1 MTPKDRTR
9 DVVQGTLDMLVLKAL
24 SLTPM
29 HGWGITNR
37 INQIT
42 KGVLTV
48 NPGSLYP
55 ALERLQDRG
64 WITAAWETTE
74 SGRNAKFYK
83 LTAAGRRRLGM
94 ETESW
99 RRMAAAIEAV
109 LRTTGSDEPRPPDP
123 TPNAGVVPP
132 FDGRTRNAQRAC
144 VPLRARKRG
153 AYARGRE
160 CRRGASCRDSC
171 LRRRGSCEG
180 SLSRRSRDKTMEKFI
195 RGLALGGCIP
205 R

>member
-1 MTPKDRTR
+1 MTPQDRSR

-37 INQIT
+37 IGQIT

-64 WITAAWETTE
+64 WITADWDTTE
-74 SGRNAKFYK
+74 NGRNAKYYS
-83 LTAAGRRRLGM
+83 LTAAGRRRLGT

-109 LRTTGSDEPRPPDP
+109 LRTT
-123 TPNAGVVPP
+123 
-132 FDGRTRNAQRAC
+132 
-144 VPLRARKRG
+144 
-153 AYARGRE
+153 
-160 CRRGASCRDSC
+160 
-171 LRRRGSCEG
+171 
-180 SLSRRSRDKTMEKFI
+180 
-195 RGLALGGCIP
+195 
-205 R
+205 